1 VKNISCSLLMVG
13 GDKDPLLPIKAV
25 AEVCGLVE
33 HSKLLNIPFA
43 AHAAFEDQQEIFML
57 SLNHFL
63 DIA

>member
-1 VKNISCSLLMVG
+1 MVG